1 MNFNQYQK
9 SDKAPFIIYADL
21 ECLIEKVDEFK
32 NNPENLSTTTEGEH
46 IQSCFSMSTKLP
58 FKCIEMVHDVY
69 RGKDCMKKFWEFL
82 WEHAMKIFNFKKEK
96 MKLLTNGKQKSCK
109 VKKNLKINKLT
120 IKNI

>member
-1 MNFNQYQK
+1 MLSEDTKILNFNQHKK
-9 SDKAPFIIYADL
+9 SDKAPFIMYADI

-46 IQSCFSMSTKLP
+46 IQSCFSMSTKLL

-82 WEHAMKIFNFKKEK
+82 
-96 MKLLTNGKQKSCK
+96 
-109 VKKNLKINKLT
+109 
-120 IKNI
+120 